1 MHTDSIQGI
10 KFHTEMMQ
18 RHAQNIQNIEKAD
31 LPADMIGMM
40 VAAHG
45 VCANIG
51 MLRASLEMEE
61 SILDL
66 LA

>member
-1 MHTDSIQGI
+1 MLTDSIQGI
-10 KFHTEMMQ
+10 RFHTEMAE
-18 RHAQNIQNIEKAD
+18 RHARNIQNIEKAD

-40 VAAHG
+40 VATHG
-45 VCANIG
+45 VTANIG
-51 MLRASLEMEE
+51 MLRASLKMEE